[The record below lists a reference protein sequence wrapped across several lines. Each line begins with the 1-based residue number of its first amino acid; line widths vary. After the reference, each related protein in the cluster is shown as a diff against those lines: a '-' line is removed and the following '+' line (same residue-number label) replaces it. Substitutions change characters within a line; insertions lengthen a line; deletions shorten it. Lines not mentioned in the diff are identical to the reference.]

1 MTGKRALASL
11 CAFALVFFALRA
23 ALRPSLP
30 PTQAAVDNVQL
41 SAPSPA
47 LQTAAKAL
55 FSNPPDRP
63 SAQNGR
69 ASSTPPFTGETR
81 MPRPDSAHPAQR
93 WSAETS
99 GQASSVGNESSA
111 GPAVENSASSF
122 HRGQIGQTA
131 PSWQLPAAGG
141 GRAPIA
147 GGAPQFP
154 RSGRAASPAP
164 AGSAGGAMAGSTA
177 GAGRAA
183 PAPGKKVVAGAVA
196 SSGGRADAGAGP
208 GFDGGLQLP
217 NARPS
222 SHAGARPADADDTGP
237 VRTMGAL
244 SGAPG
249 GGSAPSAAADSG
261 GGGAAASGDGGGGSS
276 GGPGEGGLAAA
287 QSKAKAAADPKPDDG
302 DAAPAAAN
310 EPAAPAK
317 RRGHRGHSAAA
328 GPESS
333 DPTAPDA
340 AAPGAP
346 ASGTTAA
353 DPATPPTSPDGKA
366 ADPTDPAD
374 PADASGS
381 PRHPVAQ
388 VKPVVGFPRLPDA
401 QPTGDPFAPTP
412 DGPASVQTFV
422 FQTASAK
429 PGFAFKAEMANDRN
443 GRSNASTPPTA
454 LRYPDGTSLNP
465 DQIPFMTIPKSFADA
480 HPEVKLGDYG
490 AISYG
495 GKTLYTIV
503 GDYGPPGGSRVT
515 WTGLGIDLSAKDG
528 LTGPQVHFTTLAGS
542 GDGKIPNSAAD
553 VETAA
558 QAAFDAA
565 KVPTR

>member
-11 CAFALVFFALRA
+11 CAFAFVILAMRA
-23 ALRPSLP
+23 AFHHPSS
-30 PTQAAVDNVQL
+30 PTQTVPDSVQL

-63 SAQNGR
+63 SAQNER
-69 ASSTPPFTGETR
+69 AAAYTGETL
-81 MPRPDSAHPAQR
+81 MPRPDSAHPSRR
-93 WSAETS
+93 WSAGTS
-99 GQASSVGNESSA
+99 GQAASVGDESSS
-111 GPAVENSASSF
+111 GPATENSAASF
-122 HRGQIGQTA
+122 QHGHVGQTA
-131 PSWQLPAAGG
+131 PSWQLPPAGG

-154 RSGRAASPAP
+154 RSGRAASPA
-164 AGSAGGAMAGSTA
+164 ATRSAGGAMALSTA

-222 SHAGARPADADDTGP
+222 AGAGARAADSGDSDP
-237 VRTMGAL
+237 VRSMGAL
-244 SGAPG
+244 SGAPD
-249 GGSAPSAAADSG
+249 GGSAPSAAADPSG
-261 GGGAAASGDGGGGSS
+261 GDEGGGSA
-276 GGPGEGGLAAA
+276 GGSGEGGLAAA
-287 QSKAKAAADPKPDDG
+287 QSKAKTAAAAKPDDAG
-302 DAAPAAAN
+302 EGPASPAAAAPA
-310 EPAAPAK
+310 P
-317 RRGHRGHSAAA
+317 RRHRGHGGAAA
-328 GPESS
+328 SSGPA
-333 DPTAPDA
+333 DPNAPDA
-340 AAPGAP
+340 AAPGAAAP
-346 ASGTTAA
+346 GTTAA
-353 DPATPPTSPDGKA
+353 DPATPAASPNGDS
-366 ADPTDPAD
+366 ADPTD
-374 PADASGS
+374 ASGR
-381 PRHPVAQ
+381 PLHPVAE
-388 VKPVVGFPRLPDA
+388 VKPVIGFPRIPDP
-401 QPTGDPFAPTP
+401 QPAGDPFAATP

-443 GRSNASTPPTA
+443 GRANASTPPTA

-515 WTGLGIDLSAKDG
+515 WTGLGIDLRPKDG
-528 LTGPQVHFTTLAGS
+528 LTGPQVHFTALAGS
-542 GDGKIPNSAAD
+542 GDGKIPKNAAD